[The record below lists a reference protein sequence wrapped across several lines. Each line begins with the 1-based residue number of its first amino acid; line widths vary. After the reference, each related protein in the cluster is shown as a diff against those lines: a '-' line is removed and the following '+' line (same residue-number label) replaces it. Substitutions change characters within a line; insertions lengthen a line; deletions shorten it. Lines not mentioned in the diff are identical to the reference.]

1 MRRIIYV
8 SSATKYLNS
17 EEIESFLLKTREKNA
32 INGITGVLL
41 YADGD
46 FFQVIEGPKIKMIN
60 LFQNIQKDSRHRGI
74 LTMVNIEIEEKHFP
88 NWNMGFYNS
97 TYEKLSK
104 INNYESISKQSIS
117 NFDDKKCLVLIDS
130 FISSHQSDFV
140 FV

>member
-1 MRRIIYV
+1 MRRIIYI
-8 SSATKYLNS
+8 SSATKYLSS
-17 EEIESFLLKTREKNA
+17 EEVESLMLKNREKNS

-46 FFQVIEGPKIKMIN
+46 FFQVIEGPTIKLN
-60 LFQNIQKDSRHRGI
+60 KLFQNIQKDSRHRGI
-74 LTMVNIEIEEKHFP
+74 LTMDNIEIKEKHFP
-88 NWNMGFYNS
+88 NWSMGFYTS

-104 INNYESISKQSIS
+104 INNYQTINKQCLSH
-117 NFDDKKCLVLIDS
+117 FDDKKCLALIDS